1 MGVGHAFLALDGCEW
16 IGCYAFRKRGGLFV
30 DFVEQ
35 VG

>member
-1 MGVGHAFLALDGCEW
+1 MGVWHAFLALDGCEW

-30 DFVEQ
+30 NFVEQ